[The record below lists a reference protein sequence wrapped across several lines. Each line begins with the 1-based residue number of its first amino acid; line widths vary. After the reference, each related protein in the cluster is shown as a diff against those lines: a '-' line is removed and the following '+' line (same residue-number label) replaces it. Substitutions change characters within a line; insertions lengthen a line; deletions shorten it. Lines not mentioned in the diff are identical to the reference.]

1 VTEAAALAEVDGVEP
16 DAEAVRLGVE
26 AAVDADADLLADEPD
41 VGVRLPATVTLSPG
55 VPRSWA
61 S

>member
-1 VTEAAALAEVDGVEP
+1 VAEVDGVEP
-16 DAEAVRLGVE
+16 DAEAVRLGV
-26 AAVDADADLLADEPD
+26 ALDAVADALAEGLADELD
-41 VGVRLPATVTLSPG
+41 VVVRLATTVTLSPG

>member
-1 VTEAAALAEVDGVEP
+1 VAEVDGVEP
-16 DAEAVRLGVE
+16 DAEAVLAVE
-26 AAVDADADLLADEPD
+26 AGLDADADRLADGLADE
-41 VGVRLPATVTLSPG
+41 VEVVVRLPASVTLSPG